1 MGIDNILGA
10 AYISLTSSNNQF
22 SEFRISNIYNKIFVL
37 IFFNDSENT
46 FWGFF
51 EI

>member
-1 MGIDNILGA
+1 MNQQIVCETDIL
-10 AYISLTSSNNQF
+10 LTSLNNQF
-22 SEFRISNIYNKIFVL
+22 SEFRILNIYNEIFVL

-51 EI
+51 KI